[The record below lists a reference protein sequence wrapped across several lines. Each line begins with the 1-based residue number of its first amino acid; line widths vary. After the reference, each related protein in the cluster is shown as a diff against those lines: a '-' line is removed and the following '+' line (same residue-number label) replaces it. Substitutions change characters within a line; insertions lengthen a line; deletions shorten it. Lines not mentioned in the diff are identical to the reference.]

1 MPPSRALIA
10 ALRRELKRQADP
22 AKAPAMQ
29 AYMKSS
35 MPYYGVQ
42 TQPLRETRRR
52 VFAAHPLPD
61 FETWRDTALAL
72 WRDAR
77 FREERYCAIGLTGF
91 KAYDGF
97 QTLATLP
104 MHEEM
109 IVTGAW
115 WDYVDGIASDRLGPL
130 LRRHPAAMRRRMR
143 QWSRCDD
150 LWKRRAAILCQ
161 LTFKADTDLELLY
174 DCIRPNLA
182 DREFFMRKAIGWALR
197 QYAWTDPAEIV
208 RYVREHAEQLS
219 PLSRREALKNV
230 GRAPRANAAAAPSRA
245 RPSRGRSAP
254 RAGRSSRRGAG
265 AGRTRAVRRRG

>member
-1 MPPSRALIA
+1 MPPSQTLIA

-35 MPYYGVQ
+35 MPYHGVQ
-42 TQPLRETRRR
+42 TQALRELRRQ
-52 VFAAHPLPD
+52 VFAAHALPD
-61 FETWRDTALAL
+61 FETWRDTALTL

-77 FREERYCAIGLTGF
+77 FREERYCAIGLTGL
-91 KAYDGF
+91 KAYQQF

-130 LRRHPAAMRRRMR
+130 LRRYPAAMGRRMR
-143 QWSRCDD
+143 QWSRGDN

-182 DREFFMRKAIGWALR
+182 DREFFVRKAIGWALR
-197 QYAWTDPAEIV
+197 QYAWTDCAEIV
-208 RYVREHAEQLS
+208 RFVREHAKQLS
-219 PLSRREALKNV
+219 PLSQREALKNV
-230 GRAPRANAAAAPSRA
+230 RRAAGAPSPA

-254 RAGRSSRRGAG
+254 RAGRSSRSGAG
-265 AGRTRAVRRRG
+265 AGRRSSARRRG

>member
-1 MPPSRALIA
+1 MSARRPLIQ
-10 ALRRELKRQADP
+10 ALRRELERHADP

-35 MPYYGVQ
+35 MSYRGVP
-42 TQPLRETRRR
+42 TPESRRIQR
-52 VFAAHPLPD
+52 QVFAAHPLPD
-61 FETWRDTALAL
+61 FKSWRDTALAL

-77 FREERYCAIGLTGF
+77 FREERYGAIGLTGYP
-91 KAYDGF
+91 AYERF
-97 QTLATLP
+97 RTLAALP
-104 MHEEM
+104 MYEEL

-130 LRRHPAAMRRRMR
+130 LRRYPAAMGRRMR
-143 QWSRCDD
+143 QWSRCEN

-174 DCIRPNLA
+174 DCIRPNLV

-208 RYVREHAEQLS
+208 RFVREHAEQLS

-230 GRAPRANAAAAPSRA
+230 GRTARATAAAAPSPA

-254 RAGRSSRRGAG
+254 RGGRSSRPGAG
-265 AGRTRAVRRRG
+265 AGRRRSARRRG

>member
-1 MPPSRALIA
+1 MSAPSPLIA
-10 ALRRELKRQADP
+10 AIRRELKRHADP

-42 TQPLRETRRR
+42 TPGLREIQRRL
-52 VFAAHPLPD
+52 FAAHPLPD

-72 WRDAR
+72 WRGAR
-77 FREERYCAIGLTGF
+77 HREERYAAIGLTGF
-91 KAYDGF
+91 PAYDRF
-97 QTLATLP
+97 QTLATLR
-104 MHEEM
+104 MYEEM

-130 LRRHPAAMRRRMR
+130 LRRYPAAMKRRMR
-143 QWSRCDD
+143 QWSRGSD

-161 LTFKADTDLELLY
+161 LRFKAETDLELLY
-174 DCIRPNLA
+174 DCIRPNLG

-197 QYAWTDPAEIV
+197 QYAWTDPREVV
-208 RYVREHAEQLS
+208 RYVREHADTLS

-230 GRAPRANAAAAPSRA
+230 ERAPASAAAAPSPV
-245 RPSRGRSAP
+245 RPSRGRSDLRSDRSSGPGGGGGRTP
-254 RAGRSSRRGAG
+254 RA
-265 AGRTRAVRRRG
+265 RRRG

>member
-1 MPPSRALIA
+1 MAASQILITALGHE
-10 ALRRELKRQADP
+10 LRRRADP
-22 AKAPAMQ
+22 SKAPAMQ

-35 MPYYGVQ
+35 MPYHGVP
-42 TQPLRETRRR
+42 TQPLREIQRQ
-52 VFAAHPLPD
+52 VFAAHPLSD

-72 WRDAR
+72 WRGAR

-91 KAYDGF
+91 KAYERL

-104 MHEEM
+104 MYEEM

-130 LRRHPAAMRRRMR
+130 LRRHPAAMKRRMR
-143 QWSRCDD
+143 QWSRCDN

-161 LTFKADTDLELLY
+161 LTFKGDTDLELLY
-174 DCIRPNLA
+174 ECIRPNLA

-208 RYVREHAEQLS
+208 RYVRAHAAELS

-230 GRAPRANAAAAPSRA
+230 RRGAAAPSRG
-245 RPSRGRSAP
+245 RPSRGQSAP
-254 RAGRSSRRGAG
+254 RAGRSSRRGA
-265 AGRTRAVRRRG
+265 AGGRKPSARRRG

>member
-1 MPPSRALIA
+1 MAAHRPLIE
-10 ALRRELKRQADP
+10 ALRRELKHQADP

-29 AYMKSS
+29 AYMKSA
-35 MPYYGVQ
+35 MPYCGVQ
-42 TQPLRETRRR
+42 TQPLRELRRR

-61 FETWRDTALAL
+61 HETWRDTALAL

-91 KAYDGF
+91 KAYEPF

-104 MHEEM
+104 LYEEM

-130 LRRHPAAMRRRMR
+130 LWRYPAAMKRRMR
-143 QWSRCDD
+143 QWSRCEN

-208 RYVREHAEQLS
+208 RYVREHAAGLS

-230 GRAPRANAAAAPSRA
+230 RPGAAAPSRG

-265 AGRTRAVRRRG
+265 AGRKPSARRRG